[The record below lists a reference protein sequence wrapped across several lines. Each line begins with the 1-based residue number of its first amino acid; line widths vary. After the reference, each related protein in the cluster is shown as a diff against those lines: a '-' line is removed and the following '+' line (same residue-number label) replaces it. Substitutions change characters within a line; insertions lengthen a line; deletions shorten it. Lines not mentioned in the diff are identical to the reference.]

1 MTIKASRRGN
11 IPPFIVMDVM
21 KAASALESS
30 GREIVHLEVG
40 QPSTGLPSDAV
51 EPVQKLIGEAA
62 LGYTI
67 ANGIPELRE
76 RIADHYK
83 INYGVC
89 VDTESIFITTGS
101 SAGFQ
106 LAFLSAFDRGDRV
119 ALASPS
125 YPAYRHILTS
135 LGLEPVL
142 LQVSNETR
150 FQPTVALLEELETP
164 VDGLILASPSNPTG
178 TILPKKEFESII
190 DYCRATGVRIISDE
204 IYHGIS
210 YGVDV
215 TTAAGVNAPEIVVN
229 SFSKYFSMTGWR
241 IGWLIVPPDL
251 ARSVECLA
259 QNHYISPP
267 TISQWAAVHVF
278 DCLSELE
285 ANVTRYKKNREIL
298 LRGLPLA
305 GIDKMAPSDGAFYL
319 YADVSKYTD
328 NSITYCQALLDQAG
342 VAITPGVDFDPVNG
356 HHSIRIS
363 FAGST
368 DSIVDAVE
376 KIAAWQSHDEA

>member
-1 MTIKASRRGN
+1 
-11 IPPFIVMDVM
+11 
-21 KAASALESS
+21 
-30 GREIVHLEVG
+30 
-40 QPSTGLPSDAV
+40 
-51 EPVQKLIGEAA
+51 
-62 LGYTI
+62 
-67 ANGIPELRE
+67 
-76 RIADHYK
+76 
-83 INYGVC
+83 
-89 VDTESIFITTGS
+89 
-101 SAGFQ
+101 
-106 LAFLSAFDRGDRV
+106 
-119 ALASPS
+119 
-125 YPAYRHILTS
+125 
-135 LGLEPVL
+135 
-142 LQVSNETR
+142 
-150 FQPTVALLEELETP
+150 
-164 VDGLILASPSNPTG
+164 
-178 TILPKKEFESII
+178 
-190 DYCRATGVRIISDE
+190 
-204 IYHGIS
+204 
-210 YGVDV
+210 
-215 TTAAGVNAPEIVVN
+215 
-229 SFSKYFSMTGWR
+229 MTGWR

-305 GIDKMAPSDGAFYL
+305 GIDKMAPPDGAFYL

>member
-1 MTIKASRRGN
+1 MVLKASERGK

-21 KAASALESS
+21 KAASALEMD

-40 QPSTGLPSDAV
+40 QPDTGLPMNAV
-51 EPVQKLIGEAA
+51 EPVRKLIGEAA

-67 ANGIPELRE
+67 ANGIFELRE
-76 RIADHYK
+76 RIVGHYK
-83 INYGVC
+83 VNYGVQ
-89 VDTESIFITTGS
+89 VDAESIFITTGS

-106 LAFLSAFDRGDRV
+106 LAFLSAFDPGDRV
-119 ALASPS
+119 ALASPG

-135 LGLEPVL
+135 LGLDPVL
-142 LQVSNETR
+142 LQVGNETR
-150 FQPTVALLEELETP
+150 FQPTVALLESLETP

-178 TILPKKEFESII
+178 TILPREEFENII
-190 DYCRATGVRIISDE
+190 EHCRSRGIRVVSDE

-210 YGVDV
+210 YGADV
-215 TTAAGVNAPEIVVN
+215 TTAASSGAPEIVVN

-241 IGWLIVPPDL
+241 IGWLVVPPDL

-278 DCLSELE
+278 DCLDELE
-285 ANVTRYKKNREIL
+285 GNVLRYQKNREL
-298 LRGLPLA
+298 LLKGLPLA

-319 YADVSKYTD
+319 YADVSEFTD
-328 NSITYCQALLDQAG
+328 NSIAYCQSLLDQVG
-342 VAITPGVDFDPVNG
+342 VAI
-356 HHSIRIS
+356 
-363 FAGST
+363 
-368 DSIVDAVE
+368 
-376 KIAAWQSHDEA
+376 

>member
-1 MTIKASRRGN
+1 MVLKASERGK

-21 KAASALESS
+21 KAASALEMD

-40 QPSTGLPSDAV
+40 QPDTGLPMNAV
-51 EPVQKLIGEAA
+51 EPVRKLIGEAA

-67 ANGIPELRE
+67 ANGIFELRE
-76 RIADHYK
+76 RIVGHYK
-83 INYGVC
+83 VNYGVQ
-89 VDTESIFITTGS
+89 VDAESIFITTGS

-106 LAFLSAFDRGDRV
+106 LAFLSAFDPGDRV
-119 ALASPS
+119 ALASPG

-135 LGLEPVL
+135 LGLDPVL
-142 LQVSNETR
+142 LQVGNETR
-150 FQPTVALLEELETP
+150 FQPTVALLESLETP

-178 TILPKKEFESII
+178 TILPREEFENII
-190 DYCRATGVRIISDE
+190 EHCRSRGIRVVSDE

-210 YGVDV
+210 YGADV
-215 TTAAGVNAPEIVVN
+215 TTAASSGAPEIVVN

-241 IGWLIVPPDL
+241 IGWLVVPPDL

-278 DCLSELE
+278 DCLDELE
-285 ANVTRYKKNREIL
+285 GNVLRYQKNREL
-298 LRGLPLA
+298 LLKGLPLA

-319 YADVSKYTD
+319 YADVSEFTD
-328 NSITYCQALLDQAG
+328 NSIAYCQSLLDQVG
-342 VAITPGVDFDPVNG
+342 VAITPGVDFDPLNG
-356 HHSIRIS
+356 HQTVRIS

-368 DSIVDAVE
+368 ENIEDAVK
-376 KIAAWQSHDEA
+376 KITAWQKSVGV